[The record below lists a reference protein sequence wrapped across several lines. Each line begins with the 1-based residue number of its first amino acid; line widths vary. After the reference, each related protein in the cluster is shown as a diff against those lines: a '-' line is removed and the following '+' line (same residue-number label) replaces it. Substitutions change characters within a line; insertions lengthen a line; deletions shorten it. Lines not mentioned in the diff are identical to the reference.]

1 MEDIWRNTSVQ
12 FTNHC
17 KYYQRYWI
25 GPTEQNFLFYHRV
38 KIFRP
43 RANVLRSAMCQPQ
56 FDRIINSQTE
66 TTKIV
71 LTFWKA
77 TLVRTKI
84 NKRLTRMY
92 YVGVLIYLTKIIY
105 VFFFCPK
112 CNVNIFSTIL
122 PKVCRYKN
130 RVKKDSIL
138 SFQQGNSK

>member
-1 MEDIWRNTSVQ
+1 MKFEHCVENHFLLHTFWRIIFTQFMKATKTINVNLVENHFLEHNIWRNTSVQ
-12 FTNHC
+12 FTDHC
-17 KYYQRYWI
+17 KYYQRYGI

-92 YVGVLIYLTKIIY
+92 YVGVLI
-105 VFFFCPK
+105 
-112 CNVNIFSTIL
+112 
-122 PKVCRYKN
+122 
-130 RVKKDSIL
+130 
-138 SFQQGNSK
+138 